1 MLLKPSCTTFIYQF
15 PIVLFDLPTVDCIIH
30 YVLLYIIQIKK
41 YYYLKNFIHTIIVTM
56 YNTIII

>member
-15 PIVLFDLPTVDCIIH
+15 SIVLFDLLMVDCIIH